1 MNYVFLIFSF
11 LFDGYFSTTSFSLFT
26 LTSFFLLLPYLKK
39 NQFYYLMILFGFLMD
54 LIYTTVCGFHVL
66 LFGICALFLL
76 FLYQRFSY
84 HILNLLWEF
93 LIFILFY
100 QSISFFVFP
109 SYISYFEMLFSSL
122 SLNGCYLVFF
132 YFLFHKVRP
141 RKWE

>member
-1 MNYVFLIFSF
+1 MNYVFLFFSF

-39 NQFYYLMILFGFLMD
+39 NQFFNLMILFGFLMD
-54 LIYTTVCGFHVL
+54 LIYTTVCGF
-66 LFGICALFLL
+66 
-76 FLYQRFSY
+76 

-100 QSISFFVFP
+100 QSISFFAFL
-109 SYISYFEMLFSSL
+109 SHISYFEMLFSSL
-122 SLNGCYLVFF
+122 ALNGCYLVLF

>member
-39 NQFYYLMILFGFLMD
+39 NQFFYLMILFGFLMD

-66 LFGICALFLL
+66 LFSVCALFLL

-122 SLNGCYLVFF
+122 ALNGCYLVLF